1 MQRVHGIVPQ
11 AGDII
16 MVDATSNLDRNDSKL
31 LHVVCPSP
39 IGALPLADSIVTR
52 EDLKTLKFV
61 FELLKSVLPDTAFY
75 GRGVDAGPHVI
86 MTDDCDAEIAAL
98 SGAWPGLVLPLSH
111 FHVLQVGFGF
121 WIFLV
126 IFVLQA
132 MWT

>member
-31 LHVVCPSP
+31 IHVVCPSP

-61 FELLKSVLPDTAFY
+61 FELLKSVLMLD
-75 GRGVDAGPHVI
+75 H
-86 MTDDCDAEIAAL
+86 M
-98 SGAWPGLVLPLSH
+98 
-111 FHVLQVGFGF
+111 
-121 WIFLV
+121 
-126 IFVLQA
+126 
-132 MWT
+132 